1 MRNWH
6 IKEVDILVPH
16 PQQQH
21 FREVGNIRLRVSGL
35 QLGMKKLKQ
44 EKSSEVFVDNYSKK
58 VQLRTKLNTIYGL
71 CRRKHVYF
79 VKT

>member
-6 IKEVDILVPH
+6 IKEVDILVPT
-16 PQQQH
+16 PTADTL
-21 FREVGNIRLRVSGL
+21 REGAKSFGIKARV
-35 QLGMKKLKQ
+35 LGMKKLKQ

-71 CRRKHVYF
+71 CRKKHVYF
-79 VKT
+79 GKT